1 MFRALPFFSLVLFV
15 PGYLAGMA
23 SNALG
28 FRSAKII
35 ERIALALLL
44 SSAISPYLISI
55 LCRALSIPVVSAFF
69 LLLGLLFFVNVILE
83 WRRNKFELPGA
94 PHWST
99 KAIVGLV
106 AVWLFVCLASL
117 PDLQLDH
124 RLYSTAAVYDHGTR
138 SAFISSAIRSGAP
151 PENPFLYAGAPVP
164 SRYYY
169 YWYVLCAIP
178 GEISGATS
186 RVTLFASCFWSGLL
200 IAAAIPVY
208 LKHFLHRTSR
218 LRVSSLIG
226 VGLISVT
233 GLDLLPTAILKFG
246 ARNSVPLPDME
257 WWDPVQVSSW
267 LDAFLWVPHHVASL
281 VSCLAAFLFIWKAT
295 DSTTKRQ
302 RIFLLSF
309 GAIGFASAAGLSVLV
324 TFAFAAFVI
333 FWIGFLLLHRR
344 FRDAIQYALAGG
356 ASVCLSVFYLS
367 DLLGLKT
374 SASGHGDGSPFSLAL
389 RKLPYALSDV
399 PSVIGQNSILA
410 VAATHLLLVFIVLF
424 LELGVYFVIG
434 FYRAERDWKR
444 RKTISDADKA
454 LWTMALSALFVMLF
468 LRSTFI
474 QGNDLGVRGAL
485 LLQFVLLLWTAAFLS
500 GDAPSTEGVGVK
512 QSGMLF
518 RVTLVGLIA
527 VGAAGSLYQLWT
539 LRTFAY
545 FNEKYSWQSSLQGF
559 GQIPTG
565 RKSFQIRD
573 AYAAL
578 DRVTDHRS
586 IVQFNPESD
595 LRLYLLQYSRYQAV
609 DAFYPDCAIA
619 FGGTLSDCHRVEPS
633 VKSIFDP
640 NLGYSP
646 SMSDVEG
653 ICQRLGIKVLV
664 VTSTDPIWTNA
675 ASWMWQARPF
685 VSNDFV
691 RMYYCDARQLSNPAY
706 RVATSQAYLPG
717 AFIARMYWPPKGIR
731 LKYFSHLPNPR

>member
-1 MFRALPFFSLVLFV
+1 MNYSGQDVLGILRVLPFFSLVLFV

-23 SNALG
+23 TNALG
-28 FRSAKII
+28 FRSAKVA

-44 SSAISPYLISI
+44 SSSISPYLICI
-55 LCRALSIPVVSAFF
+55 LGRALSIPVISGLF
-69 LLLGLLFFVNVILE
+69 LLLGFLFFANVVLE

-94 PHWST
+94 PHWTT
-99 KAIVGLV
+99 KALVGLV
-106 AVWLFVCLASL
+106 ALWLFVCLASL

-124 RLYSTAAVYDHGTR
+124 RLYSTAAVYDHGIR
-138 SAFISSAIRSGAP
+138 SAFISSARRTGAP

-178 GEISGATS
+178 AHISGAAS
-186 RVTLFASCFWSGLL
+186 RVTLFASCFWCGLL
-200 IAAAIPVY
+200 IVAAIPVY
-208 LKHFLHRTSR
+208 LKHFLRRTSR

-246 ARNSVPLPDME
+246 ARNSVALPDME

-267 LDAFLWVPHHVASL
+267 LDAFIWVPHHVASL

-302 RIFLLSF
+302 RVLLLSL

-324 TFAFAAFVI
+324 MFAFAVFVI
-333 FWIGFLLLHRR
+333 SWIGFLLLHRR
-344 FRDAIQYALAGG
+344 FRDAIQYAVAGG
-356 ASVCLSVFYLS
+356 ASVCLSVFYLG

-374 SASGHGDGSPFSLAL
+374 PASGPGGGSPFSLAL
-389 RKLPYALSDV
+389 RKLPNALSDV
-399 PSVIGQNSILA
+399 PSIIGQQSILA
-410 VAATHLLLVFIVLF
+410 VTGIHLLLVFIVLF

-434 FYRAERDWKR
+434 FYRAECDWKQ
-444 RKTISDADKA
+444 RKTISDAEKA
-454 LWTMALSALFVMLF
+454 LWTMALSALFVMMF

-485 LLQFVLLLWTAAFLS
+485 LLQFVLLLWTATFLS
-500 GDAPSTEGVGVK
+500 EDAPSTERVGMK
-512 QSGMLF
+512 QSGRLF

-565 RKSFQIRD
+565 RQSFQIRD

-578 DRVTDHRS
+578 DRVTDQKS
-586 IVQFNPESD
+586 IVQSNPESN

-619 FGGTLSDCHRVEPS
+619 FGGSLSDCHKVEPS
-633 VKSIFDP
+633 VKSIFNPDP
-640 NLGYSP
+640 GYSP

-653 ICQRLGIKVLV
+653 VCQRLGIKVLV
-664 VTSTDPIWTNA
+664 VTSIDPIWTNA
-675 ASWMWQARPF
+675 ASWMWRSKPF

-691 RMYYCDARQLSNPAY
+691 RMYHCDALS
-706 RVATSQAYLPG
+706 
-717 AFIARMYWPPKGIR
+717 PPE
-731 LKYFSHLPNPR
+731 